1 MPLISGILGVKPLVL
16 SSSQEARVYLWA
28 QYSLYKTENTLSV
41 SLYYPSRRMHSDK
54 QWSKTPTG
62 AEFGDFFFQANVQ
75 SSHNVS
81 FKCALT
87 ISAHLWLAKCLF
99 FGTGTL

>member
-1 MPLISGILGVKPLVL
+1 VKPLVL

-62 AEFGDFFFQANVQ
+62 AEFGDFFFFRQMYRAVIMFHLNV
-75 SSHNVS
+75 H
-81 FKCALT
+81 
-87 ISAHLWLAKCLF
+87 
-99 FGTGTL
+99 

>member
-1 MPLISGILGVKPLVL
+1 
-16 SSSQEARVYLWA
+16 
-28 QYSLYKTENTLSV
+28 
-41 SLYYPSRRMHSDK
+41 MHSDK

-81 FKCALT
+81 FKCVLT
-87 ISAHLWLAKCLF
+87 INAHLWLAKCLF